1 MGMMNKSDQTRLW
14 LTVLAAAGVLMVT
27 MGIRQSLGLLVNPIS
42 FSTGLDISTIS
53 LALAV
58 GQFTWG
64 AIQPIAGALA
74 DRYGSVL
81 VLRGSLII
89 MAAGCALTPFM
100 DSGWG
105 LIVSLGLLTSMGS
118 GAGGFSVLIGST
130 SRHIP
135 LESRG
140 MASGVINAGGSFGQF
155 LFSPIVQALIQ
166 AMGWLQTLWV
176 MALMALGAFPLVNR
190 LKSEALPAQ
199 PIPSAANSSLGQ
211 TLKDALTKPGYYLL
225 NAGFFTCGFHVAF
238 LSTHLPN
245 EVNLC
250 GLPPTVAS
258 WSLALI
264 GLFNIGGSL
273 VAGACIS
280 TYRSKSFLSLLYAS
294 RAVLIVLY
302 LLSPKT
308 AIYFYLF
315 AAGLGFSWL
324 ATVPPTASLAGK
336 LFGTRYLSTLFG
348 ISVLIHQVGAFLGA
362 WLGGWVVMHNGN
374 YDWMWWMDIG
384 LALFAA
390 VINLPIPEKK
400 IFAQAQAASTG

>member
-1 MGMMNKSDQTRLW
+1 
-14 LTVLAAAGVLMVT
+14 
-27 MGIRQSLGLLVNPIS
+27 
-42 FSTGLDISTIS
+42 
-53 LALAV
+53 V

-74 DRYGSVL
+74 DRYGSVV
-81 VLRGSLII
+81 VLRGSLVL

-100 DSGWG
+100 DNQWG
-105 LIVSLGLLTSMGS
+105 LILSLGLLTSMGS
-118 GAGGFSVLIGST
+118 GAGSFSVLIGSA

-155 LFSPIVQALIQ
+155 LFSPILQGLIQ
-166 AMGWLQTLWV
+166 ALGWLQSLWV
-176 MALMALGAFPLVNR
+176 MALLALGAFPLVNR
-190 LKSEALPAQ
+190 LKTAALPAH
-199 PIPSAANSSLGQ
+199 SDSTTASNHVSLSQ
-211 TLKDALTKPGYYLL
+211 ALREAFRTPGYYLL

-245 EVNLC
+245 EVSLC

-273 VAGACIS
+273 LAGACIS

-294 RAVLIVLY
+294 RALLIVLY

-308 AIYFYLF
+308 ALSFYLF
-315 AAGLGFSWL
+315 AAGLGVSWL
-324 ATVPPTASLAGK
+324 ATVPPTAALVGK

-348 ISVLIHQVGAFLGA
+348 ISVLSHQVGAFLGA
-362 WLGGWVVMHNGN
+362 WLGGWVVMRTGN
-374 YDWMWWMDIG
+374 YDWMWWMDIA
-384 LALFAA
+384 LALLAA
-390 VINLPIPEKK
+390 VVNLPIPEKR
-400 IFAQAQAASTG
+400 IFPLAEKNPAA